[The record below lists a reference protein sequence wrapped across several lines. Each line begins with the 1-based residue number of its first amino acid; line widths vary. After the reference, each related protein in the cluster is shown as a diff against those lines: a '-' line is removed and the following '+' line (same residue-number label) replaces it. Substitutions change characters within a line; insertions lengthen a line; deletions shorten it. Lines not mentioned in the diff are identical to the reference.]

1 MEKII
6 SSIRNEALSI
16 ESLLIDLDPL
26 TWSKETSFK
35 SWSPEIIISHLLYF
49 DRMTIYSH
57 QDKDKFNRE
66 ASFLFKA
73 FSNETNSLIRAKL
86 VFDRLAIH
94 EQSSMIDAWKKSN
107 QEMTTIFQGVDPDE
121 RCQWFGPDM
130 SARMFMIARYMETW
144 SHTQA
149 IYDLLNLDRDYTDD
163 IEHIVQIGIKTF
175 KWTFRNRKLDVP
187 EIFPYLELISPS
199 GDIWSFNDINNMES
213 IKGKASDFC
222 HVVTQNRN
230 IKDTDLEVNG
240 KISEHWMSIAQCFAG
255 EPEDPPQ
262 QGTRK

>member
-1 MEKII
+1 MKNII
-6 SSIRNEALSI
+6 SSIRNETLLL
-16 ESLLIDLDPL
+16 ESLLNDLDEE
-26 TWSKETSFK
+26 TWRAQTAFK

-57 QDKDKFNRE
+57 QDKEMFNRE
-66 ASFLFKA
+66 ASFLLQA
-73 FSNETNSLIRAKL
+73 FTSETNSLKRAQL
-86 VFDRLAIH
+86 VLDRLAIH
-94 EQSSMIDAWKKSN
+94 EQSSMIDTWKKSN
-107 QEMTTIFQGVDPDE
+107 QEMTTIFLGVNPDK

-130 SARMFMIARYMETW
+130 NARMFMIARYMETW
-144 SHTQA
+144 AHAQA
-149 IYDLLNLDRDYTDD
+149 IYDLVSRVRNYTDD

-187 EIFPYLELISPS
+187 EIFPYLELVSPS
-199 GDIWSFNDINNMES
+199 GDIWSFNDANDEES

-222 HVVTQNRN
+222 HVVTQNKN
-230 IKDTDLEVNG
+230 IKDTDLEVRG

>member
-57 QDKDKFNRE
+57 QDKEKFNRE

-73 FSNETNSLIRAKL
+73 FSNETNSLKRAKL

-94 EQSSMIDAWKKSN
+94 EPVSYAHL
-107 QEMTTIFQGVDPDE
+107 TLPTICSV
-121 RCQWFGPDM
+121 
-130 SARMFMIARYMETW
+130 
-144 SHTQA
+144 
-149 IYDLLNLDRDYTDD
+149 
-163 IEHIVQIGIKTF
+163 
-175 KWTFRNRKLDVP
+175 
-187 EIFPYLELISPS
+187 
-199 GDIWSFNDINNMES
+199 
-213 IKGKASDFC
+213 
-222 HVVTQNRN
+222 
-230 IKDTDLEVNG
+230 
-240 KISEHWMSIAQCFAG
+240 
-255 EPEDPPQ
+255 
-262 QGTRK
+262 

>member
-73 FSNETNSLIRAKL
+73 FSNETNSLKRAKL

-121 RCQWFGPDM
+121 
-130 SARMFMIARYMETW
+130 
-144 SHTQA
+144 
-149 IYDLLNLDRDYTDD
+149 
-163 IEHIVQIGIKTF
+163 
-175 KWTFRNRKLDVP
+175 
-187 EIFPYLELISPS
+187 
-199 GDIWSFNDINNMES
+199 
-213 IKGKASDFC
+213 
-222 HVVTQNRN
+222 
-230 IKDTDLEVNG
+230 
-240 KISEHWMSIAQCFAG
+240 
-255 EPEDPPQ
+255 
-262 QGTRK
+262 

>member
-1 MEKII
+1 MKKII

-73 FSNETNSLIRAKL
+73 FSSETNSLKRAKL

-94 EQSSMIDAWKKSN
+94 EQSSMID
-107 QEMTTIFQGVDPDE
+107 GCVDSIDD
-121 RCQWFGPDM
+121 GD
-130 SARMFMIARYMETW
+130 AGAGDY
-144 SHTQA
+144 
-149 IYDLLNLDRDYTDD
+149 YDDD
-163 IEHIVQIGIKTF
+163 GDD
-175 KWTFRNRKLDVP
+175 DV
-187 EIFPYLELISPS
+187 Y
-199 GDIWSFNDINNMES
+199 D
-213 IKGKASDFC
+213 
-222 HVVTQNRN
+222 
-230 IKDTDLEVNG
+230 
-240 KISEHWMSIAQCFAG
+240 
-255 EPEDPPQ
+255 
-262 QGTRK
+262 

>member
-6 SSIRNEALSI
+6 SSIRNEALTL
-16 ESLLIDLDPL
+16 ESLLTGLDDVSW
-26 TWSKETSFK
+26 TAETSFK
-35 SWSPEIIISHLLYF
+35 SWSPEIILSHLLYF

-57 QDKDKFNRE
+57 QDIEMFNRE

-73 FSNETNSLIRAKL
+73 FTSETDSLKRAQL
-86 VFDRLAIH
+86 VMERLSIQT
-94 EQSSMIDAWKKSN
+94 QSEMISEWKESN
-107 QEMTTIFQGVDPDE
+107 QKMTSIFLNVEADK

-144 SHTQA
+144 AHAQA
-149 IYDLLNLDRDYTDD
+149 IYDLDNQDRNYSDD

-175 KWTFRNRKLDVP
+175 KWTFRNRKLEVP
-187 EIFPYLELISPS
+187 ESFPFIELISPS
-199 GDIWSFNDINNMES
+199 GNIWSFNDKSDEES
-213 IKGKASDFC
+213 IKGKATDFC

-230 IKDTDLEVNG
+230 IKDTDLEVRG

-255 EPEDPPQ
+255 EPEDPPE

>member
-73 FSNETNSLIRAKL
+73 FSNEINSLKRAKL

-107 QEMTTIFQGVDPDE
+107 QEMTTIFINAEAEIEKNISE
-121 RCQWFGPDM
+121 RWKADM
-130 SARMFMIARYMETW
+130 
-144 SHTQA
+144 
-149 IYDLLNLDRDYTDD
+149 
-163 IEHIVQIGIKTF
+163 
-175 KWTFRNRKLDVP
+175 
-187 EIFPYLELISPS
+187 
-199 GDIWSFNDINNMES
+199 
-213 IKGKASDFC
+213 ASDNKLAKSVRPLTLIFLFVSTVLLIFIDSGFITF
-222 HVVTQNRN
+222 VVDDEWKELLKLILMTTVAAYFGGRSYEKGTK
-230 IKDTDLEVNG
+230 IKN
-240 KISEHWMSIAQCFAG
+240 K
-255 EPEDPPQ
+255 
-262 QGTRK
+262 